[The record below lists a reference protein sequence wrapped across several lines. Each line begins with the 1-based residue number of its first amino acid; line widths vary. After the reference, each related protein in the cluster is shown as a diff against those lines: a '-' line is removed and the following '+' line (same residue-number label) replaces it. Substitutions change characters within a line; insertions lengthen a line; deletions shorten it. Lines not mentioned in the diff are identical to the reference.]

1 MAAPF
6 HPTSAMNL
14 AFAAALLALTPL
26 ALAAPQER
34 PQDRWNLA
42 DLYST
47 TQAWNEDYA
56 RVEDA
61 LPRLAACKGHLGDSA
76 QRLKECFDLQ
86 YEVRRRNA
94 RLAVYANEL
103 QAQDTGN
110 ADSLALQQKSRVLG
124 AKLGE
129 AVAYVKP
136 EILAVG
142 AARVE
147 AFLGE
152 EPGLSGY
159 RVAFD
164 NILRAAPHTL
174 DTKGEALLA
183 TFQLAADQSGDLY
196 EILANAD
203 MPWPTVKLSDGREI
217 KLDQAAYTQWR
228 EVPNRDDRKR
238 VMDAFFGEF
247 KAFERTMGV
256 AFYGNLKEDT
266 VYTRVR
272 NYPDTLTRA
281 LDRNKLPRAVYDA
294 LIASTNANLPTLH
307 RYFRLRAKMLGV
319 QEMRYYDIYPP
330 LVPAGREYPIDEGIR
345 MMLDAVKPLG
355 PEYVAAMKKGVE
367 SRWMDVYP
375 RPRKLSGAH
384 MAGSAYDVHPYLL
397 INYTDNYESVSTIA
411 HEWGHAMHSYFS
423 NRAQPYPTAGYATFV
438 AEIASTLNEAL
449 LLDHALKAAKD
460 DDERLLYLGSA
471 LEGLRGTFFR
481 QAMFAEFEQ
490 QAHAAVDRG
499 QPLTGEQLS
508 KMYLEILKRYHGD
521 AQGVVKIDDLYGI
534 EWAYIPH
541 FYSSFYVFQ
550 YATSIS
556 AGSLFAEAIL
566 QGRPGARERY
576 LKLISSGGSDYPYEL
591 VKAAG
596 VDLATREPYDAVAT
610 RMNRIMDEIEAI
622 LARRR

>member
-1 MAAPF
+1 MKTPFAALALA
-6 HPTSAMNL
+6 TAMN
-14 AFAAALLALTPL
+14 A

-42 DLYST
+42 DLYPSV
-47 TQAWNEDYA
+47 QAWNEDLA
-56 RVEDA
+56 KVEAA
-61 LPRLAACKGHLGDSA
+61 LPKVAACKGQLGQSA
-76 QRLKECFDLQ
+76 KRLKECLDLQ
-86 YEVRRRNA
+86 YEVARRYS

-103 QAQDTGN
+103 QAEDTGN
-110 ADSLALQQKSRVLG
+110 ADSIALQQKSRVVG
-124 AKLGE
+124 TRYSE
-129 AVAYVKP
+129 ATAYVKP
-136 EILAVG
+136 EILAAG
-142 AARVE
+142 AAKIQGFVKQ
-147 AFLGE
+147 
-152 EPGLSGY
+152 EPGLGIY
-159 RVAFD
+159 RMALD

-174 DTKGEALLA
+174 DTQGESLVAS
-183 TFQLAADQSGDLY
+183 FQLAADQSGDLY
-196 EILANAD
+196 EILSNAD
-203 MPWPTVKLSDGREI
+203 MPWPTVKLSDGKEV
-217 KLDQAAYTQWR
+217 KLDQSAYGQYR
-228 EVPNRDDRKR
+228 ESANRDDRKK
-238 VMDAFFGEF
+238 VMDAFFGTF
-247 KAFERTMGV
+247 KEFERTMGV

-272 NYPDTLTRA
+272 KYPDTLTRA
-281 LDRNKLPRAVYDA
+281 LDRNKIPRAVYDA

-307 RYFRLRAKMLGV
+307 RYFKLRAKMLGV
-319 QEMRYYDIYPP
+319 PEMRYYDIYPP

-345 MMLDAVKPLG
+345 MMLEAVKPLG
-355 PEYVAAMKKGVE
+355 PDYVAAMKKGVE

-423 NRAQPYPTAGYATFV
+423 NKAQPFPTAGYAIFV

-449 LLDHALKAAKD
+449 LLDYALKSAKD
-460 DDERLLYLGSA
+460 DEERLLYLGSA
-471 LEGLRGTFFR
+471 LEGLRATFFR

-490 QAHAAVDRG
+490 KAHEIVDG
-499 QPLTGEQLS
+499 GGSVTGEQLT
-508 KMYLEILKRYHGD
+508 KIYGDILKRYHGD
-521 AQGVVKIDDLYGI
+521 AQGVVKIDDLYAI

-541 FYSSFYVFQ
+541 FYSSFYVYQ

-566 QGRPGARERY
+566 KGEPGARERY

-596 VDLATREPYDAVAT
+596 VDMATRAPYDAVAT

-622 LARRR
+622 LARRGASTRSQAR